1 VSRVALVFKK
11 NTTGEQFGPP
21 SGWRVRYCVYDGSQA
36 TDDEIDLIYGLYTDE
51 HIVKNKNRRTM
62 VDASESQSVHGQ
74 YRIEIERDD
83 GFPLTNDE
91 ANMIV
96 LMDYMRLRE
105 FAAAASDIN
114 DIEIICT
121 TKNAQRAIATLPQA
135 AARTWAVALQ
145 QLTPNNDDC
154 QTVHLLDAKGAM
166 HLLKAD
172 LIEHVTGLP
181 ENTYLLRRDVAY
193 CFIENRQ

>member
-1 VSRVALVFKK
+1 VPRVTLVFKK
-11 NTTGEQFGPP
+11 NATGEQFGPP
-21 SGWRVRYCVYDGSQA
+21 LGWRVTYSVHDGRQA
-36 TDDEIDLIYGLYTDE
+36 TDDEVDLIYGLYTDE
-51 HIVKNKNRRTM
+51 NIVKNKNRRTTN
-62 VDASESQSVHGQ
+62 DASESQSVHGQ
-74 YRIEIERDD
+74 YRIEVERDD

-105 FAAAASDIN
+105 FAAATTDIN
-114 DIEIICT
+114 DIEVICT
-121 TKNAQRAIATLPQA
+121 TKNAQCAIATLPQA

-145 QLTPNNDDC
+145 QLTPNNDES
-154 QTVHLLDAKGAM
+154 QTVLLPDAKGAM
-166 HLLKAD
+166 HLLNAD
-172 LIEHVTGLP
+172 LIEHVKGLP